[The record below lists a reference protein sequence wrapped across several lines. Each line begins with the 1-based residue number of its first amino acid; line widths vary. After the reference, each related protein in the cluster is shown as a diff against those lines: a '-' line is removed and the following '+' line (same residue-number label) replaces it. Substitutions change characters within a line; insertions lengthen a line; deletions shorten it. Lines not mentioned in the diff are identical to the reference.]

1 MTELLVTPKSVK
13 HIETLIEKGADALS
27 LASKIWFEIIRRI

>member
-13 HIETLIEKGADALS
+13 HIETLIEKVLMPLS
-27 LASKIWFEIIRRI
+27 LASKNLV